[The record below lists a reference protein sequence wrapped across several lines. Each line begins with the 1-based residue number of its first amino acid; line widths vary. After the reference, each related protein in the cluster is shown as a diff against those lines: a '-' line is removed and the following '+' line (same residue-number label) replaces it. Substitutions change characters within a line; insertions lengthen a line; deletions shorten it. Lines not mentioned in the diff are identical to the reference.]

1 MANRRGKVET
11 GTDFISL
18 GSSRRVTAAMK
29 LKDAPWK
36 ESYDKPRH
44 HIKKQR
50 YHLANKGPD
59 TQSYSFSSSHVQ
71 MCELDHK
78 EGWAPKNWCFWIA
91 VLEKT
96 LESPLDSKVI
106 KPINPKENQSWIV
119 IGRID
124 TEVEVPI
131 LWPPDGNTQL
141 TRKDLDAGEDWRQEE
156 KGAPEDETV
165 GWHHWLSGHETER
178 TPGDGEGQGSLACC
192 SPWGCKG
199 LDTTERLNNINVG
212 SLIVTTVP
220 G

>member
-96 LESPLDSKVI
+96 LESPLDSKESKWVY
-106 KPINPKENQSWIV
+106 PKGNQPWIFL
-119 IGRID
+119 GRTD
-124 TEVEVPI
+124 AEAEAPI
-131 LWPPDGNTQL
+131 LWPPDVKRPLIGKYPVWSHGHTQYH
-141 TRKDLDAGEDWRQEE
+141 WRTT
-156 KGAPEDETV
+156 KI
-165 GWHHWLSGHETER
+165 
-178 TPGDGEGQGSLACC
+178 LAFC
-192 SPWGCKG
+192 
-199 LDTTERLNNINVG
+199 RLI
-212 SLIVTTVP
+212 SIFIRW
-220 G
+220 

>member
-78 EGWAPKNWCFWIA
+78 EG
-91 VLEKT
+91 
-96 LESPLDSKVI
+96 
-106 KPINPKENQSWIV
+106 
-119 IGRID
+119 
-124 TEVEVPI
+124 
-131 LWPPDGNTQL
+131 
-141 TRKDLDAGEDWRQEE
+141 
-156 KGAPEDETV
+156 
-165 GWHHWLSGHETER
+165 
-178 TPGDGEGQGSLACC
+178 
-192 SPWGCKG
+192 
-199 LDTTERLNNINVG
+199 
-212 SLIVTTVP
+212 
-220 G
+220 